1 MSQLPPLPPGW
12 EERVDASGRFFYVDH
27 NTRTTHWDRP
37 SVPVQQLTRSPTKGA
52 IHQAVQQSLGIERS
66 TSSDGYSS
74 PARAVSSKHMPL
86 QAVSADNVSVASSK
100 ISERSLLPEVE
111 PTSTFLD
118 SFEIQMIASEILP
131 FICPSN
137 QRGQCFKCD
146 GKLIAPFSSKHHC
159 KSCGEVYCKRCSAQ
173 KIIINLPS
181 KDYAQPVRCCDYCVS
196 HLKTGDQNSL
206 LRYLFIL
213 DEESIDAMVKTKAA
227 KALYLSICHEK
238 LVNKDDERFK
248 SVEMLDI
255 TAKYPALY
263 TAIQRVGG
271 FGAFWACIIP
281 NIASQYPP
289 LLRTICARIISRVL
303 SRTDNSECFKNY
315 YDFNTIEVLFES
327 LENQDTAE

>member
-1 MSQLPPLPPGW
+1 MSQQAPLPPGW

-37 SVPVQQLTRSPTKGA
+37 TVPAQQLTRSSTKGA
-52 IHQAVQQSLGIERS
+52 IHQSVQESLERS
-66 TSSDGYSS
+66 TSSDAYPS
-74 PARAVSSKHMPL
+74 PVKPISRQM
-86 QAVSADNVSVASSK
+86 QAVSADNASVASSK
-100 ISERSLLPEVE
+100 LSERSLLPEVE

-118 SFEIQMIASEILP
+118 SFEIQTIASEILP

-173 KIIINLPS
+173 KIVINLPS

-213 DEESIDAMVKTKAA
+213 DEGSIDAAVKTKAA

-238 LVNKDDERFK
+238 LVNKDDDRFK

-281 NIASQYPP
+281 NIAPQFPP
-289 LLRTICARIISRVL
+289 LLRTICARIISR
-303 SRTDNSECFKNY
+303 
-315 YDFNTIEVLFES
+315 
-327 LENQDTAE
+327 